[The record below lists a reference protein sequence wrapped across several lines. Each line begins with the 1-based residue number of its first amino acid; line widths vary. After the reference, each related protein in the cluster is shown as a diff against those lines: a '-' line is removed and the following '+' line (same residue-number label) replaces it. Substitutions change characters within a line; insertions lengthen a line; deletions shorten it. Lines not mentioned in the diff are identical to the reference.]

1 MKRPEGFDAPAPADA
16 PDRSR
21 SSARGATTSTE
32 KTTREKK
39 VREKPAREKPVR
51 EKPARVRASR
61 AGSAGAEPNP
71 RPSVPRPSVPRPSAD
86 RTAAAELRA
95 AERARKRHERR
106 ELKRFTRRTRQRRIA
121 WLTGIGTVAMLVLLS
136 LGAAYSPLLALRD
149 IQVDGTSRLD
159 PAQLV
164 DAVDGQIGVPFALLD
179 ESRIRDELGE
189 FTLIRSYTTELLP
202 PGTLI
207 IHIVERA
214 PIGSISRGAQFDLVD
229 AAGVVIAS
237 TPERTPGMPV
247 ITVADDD
254 VESAA
259 FRSVAAVLLSLPPE
273 FLAQVDGVTATTRDD
288 VTLVLTGSNQRV
300 EWGSAEGSDHKA
312 RVLAALVAIHG
323 GSGPGLY
330 DVSAPGS
337 AVFRAD

>member
-1 MKRPEGFDAPAPADA
+1 MKRPEGFDAPAPA
-16 PDRSR
+16 PEPRTSVRST
-21 SSARGATTSTE
+21 GG
-32 KTTREKK
+32 
-39 VREKPAREKPVR
+39 REKPQKPQQSPKPLKSQRSPKPQHEQPVR
-51 EKPARVRASR
+51 EKQVR
-61 AGSAGAEPNP
+61 P
-71 RPSVPRPSVPRPSAD
+71 PRPSAD

-106 ELKRFTRRTRQRRIA
+106 ELKRFTKRARQRRIA
-121 WLTGIGTVAMLVLLS
+121 WLTGIGVVAMLVLLS
-136 LGAAYSPLLALRD
+136 FGAVYSPLLSLRD

-164 DAVDGQIGVPFALLD
+164 DAVDGQLGVPLALLD

-207 IHIVERA
+207 VHVVERT
-214 PIGSISRGAQFDLVD
+214 PVGSIARGAQFDLVD
-229 AAGVVIAS
+229 PAGVVISS

-254 VESAA
+254 VDSAA
-259 FRSVAAVLLSLPPE
+259 FRSVSEVLLALPPE
-273 FLAQVDGVTATTRDD
+273 FLAGVDAVTASTRDD
-288 VTLVLTGSNQRV
+288 VTLVLAGSNQRV
-300 EWGSAEGSDHKA
+300 EWGSAEGSAHKA

>member
-1 MKRPEGFDAPAPADA
+1 MKRPEGFDAQTPSVVKGE
-16 PDRSR
+16 SR
-21 SSARGATTSTE
+21 SAGREKILREKPSRETPTTEKSAKPIRMRQSRSTE
-32 KTTREKK
+32 K
-39 VREKPAREKPVR
+39 PAK
-51 EKPARVRASR
+51 
-61 AGSAGAEPNP
+61 
-71 RPSVPRPSVPRPSAD
+71 VPRSAPPRPSAD
-86 RTAAAELRA
+86 RTAAADLRA

-106 ELKRFTRRTRQRRIA
+106 ELKRFTRRVRQRRIA
-121 WLTGIGTVAMLVLLS
+121 WLAGVGVVVMLVLLS
-136 LGAAYSPLLALRD
+136 LGAVYSPLLALRD
-149 IQVDGTSRLD
+149 IRVDGTARLA
-159 PAQLV
+159 PEQLV
-164 DAVDGQIGVPFALLD
+164 DAVDGQLGVPLALLD
-179 ESRIRDELGE
+179 DARIRDELGE

-207 IHIVERA
+207 IHVVERT
-214 PIGSISRGAQFDLVD
+214 PIGTIARGAEFDLVD
-229 AAGVVIAS
+229 PAGVVITS

-259 FRSVAAVLLSLPPE
+259 FRSAAEVLLALPPE
-273 FLAQVDGVTATTRDD
+273 FLAQVDAVTATTRDD

-300 EWGSAEGSDHKA
+300 EWGGAESSEHKA

-323 GSGPGLY
+323 ASGPGLY

>member
-1 MKRPEGFDAPAPADA
+1 MKRPEGFDASTAASDTREDPRSSTRTAAPA
-16 PDRSR
+16 R
-21 SSARGATTSTE
+21 
-32 KTTREKK
+32 KK
-39 VREKPAREKPVR
+39 PPREKPAQD
-51 EKPARVRASR
+51 KPARVKASR
-61 AGSAGAEPNP
+61 TKA
-71 RPSVPRPSVPRPSAD
+71 PSPPRPSAE
-86 RTAAAELRA
+86 RLAASELRA
-95 AERARKRHERR
+95 AARARKRQERR
-106 ELKRFTRRTRQRRIA
+106 ELKRFTRRVRQRRVA
-121 WLTGIGTVAMLVLLS
+121 WVTGIGAILMLVLLS
-136 LGAAYSPLLALRD
+136 FGAVYSPLLALRD
-149 IQVDGTSRLD
+149 IRVDGTSRLD
-159 PAQLV
+159 SAQLV
-164 DAVDGQIGVPFALLD
+164 GAVEGQLGVPLALLD

-207 IHIVERA
+207 IHVTERT
-214 PIGSISRGAQFDLVD
+214 PIGSISRGGQFDLVD
-229 AAGVVIAS
+229 PAGVVITS
-237 TPERTPGMPV
+237 TPERTPGMPLV
-247 ITVADDD
+247 TVAEDD

-259 FRSVAAVLLSLPPE
+259 FRSVAEVLLALPPE
-273 FLAQVDGVTATTRDD
+273 FLAQVDAVTASTRDD